1 MSTTSEQKV
10 KSTRDARA
18 RFLLAVT
25 LILAVAGP
33 PVLHAVAGGWV
44 VLAYM
49 IVVPTLLSAYVA
61 RIFRFNVTQLI
72 VTGFAYWLAYK
83 LYFNDA
89 AWIYLPVVVLLSWG
103 AMALVDTDGMRNW
116 GSTGGES

>member
-10 KSTRDARA
+10 KPNRDARA
-18 RFLLAVT
+18 WFLLAVT
-25 LILAVAGP
+25 LILAVVGP
-33 PVLHAVAGGWV
+33 PVLHAVVGGWV

-103 AMALVDTDGMRNW
+103 AMALVDTDGMRSW
-116 GSTGGES
+116 GSTGVES